1 MNTKIEVSVKD
12 NKNEVREEIDMDEL
26 MKMVNEKYNNS
37 EKYYDNNID
46 CYIALEIDYNLN
58 FTVSDLKH
66 ILKYYDISIRKK
78 KKVELIQDVVI
89 FEMDPENIEIVSRR
103 KYLWD
108 CVQNIR
114 NDKYLSKFL
123 NITT

>member
-1 MNTKIEVSVKD
+1 MNTKIGVVVKD
-12 NKNEVREEIDMDEL
+12 NKNEHKDEINMDEL
-26 MKMVNEKYNNS
+26 MEMVNEKYNS
-37 EKYYDNNID
+37 IDNDMD

-58 FTVSDLKH
+58 FTVVDLKH
-66 ILKYYDISIRKK
+66 ISKYYELSIRKK
-78 KKVELIQDVVI
+78 NKAELVQDIVI
-89 FEMDPENIEIVSRR
+89 FEMDPNNMELVSRR

-108 CVQNIR
+108 CVENIQ